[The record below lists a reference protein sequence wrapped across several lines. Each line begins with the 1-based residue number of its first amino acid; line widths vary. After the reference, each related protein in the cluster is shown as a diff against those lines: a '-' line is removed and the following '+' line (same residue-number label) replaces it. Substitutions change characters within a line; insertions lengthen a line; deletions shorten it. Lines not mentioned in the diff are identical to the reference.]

1 MITTK
6 RKSFLLVLSLLL
18 VLSACGGGDDSTTE
32 EVVET
37 AGEEESLDSPATTAA
52 TAEPEV
58 EKLKVG
64 LVVGALGDRSF
75 MDSAK
80 RGFDQAVAEL
90 PIEGDFIEA
99 EEAERA
105 QAYANFIADGKDLII
120 GISFSEAGRILE
132 AATANPD
139 IQFAIV
145 DMVVTD
151 DGGNLLP
158 NVANIVFKEHEGSFE
173 VGYIAGKL
181 SKTGQVAFM
190 GGMDVPIIRK
200 FQTGWEEGARYAN
213 PDIEFCT
220 GYAGSWGDPAKGKE
234 IGLSCFE
241 GGADIIFAAG
251 GATGDGAYE
260 AAAETG
266 NFAIG
271 VDSNQDYI
279 QPGTMITSMMKGVD
293 KSVYRVI
300 EQSIAADGAVF
311 SSIDSY
317 GLAENFVG
325 ATWIVDETNL
335 FSETGPADLT
345 SQIPGLL
352 EEVRKVREQII
363 SGEIVVT
370 DVTAGG

>member
-1 MITTK
+1 MIT
-6 RKSFLLVLSLLL
+6 RKKSVILLLSLMLI
-18 VLSACGGGDDSTTE
+18 LSACGGGTDATTDEAAEPAAE
-32 EVVET
+32 ET
-37 AGEEESLDSPATTAA
+37 LDSPATTAA
-52 TAEPEV
+52 QAESEPEV

-64 LVVGALGDRSF
+64 IVLGALGDRSF

-80 RGFDQAVAEL
+80 RGFDQAVADL

-99 EEAERA
+99 EETERA
-105 QAYANFIADGKDLII
+105 AAYQNFIADGKDLII
-120 GISFSEAGRILE
+120 GISFSEAERIKEVAL
-132 AATANPD
+132 ANPD

-151 DGGNLLP
+151 DDGNLLP

-173 VGYIAGKL
+173 VGYIAAKL
-181 SKTGQVAFM
+181 SKTGKVAFM

-200 FQTGWEEGARYAN
+200 FQTGWEEGAKYAN
-213 PDIEFCT
+213 PDVEFCS

-241 GGADIIFAAG
+241 QGADVIFAAG

-266 NFAIG
+266 NYAVG

-293 KSVYRVI
+293 KSVYKVI
-300 EQSIAADGAVF
+300 QDTLAANGQVF

-325 ATWIVDETNL
+325 STWLVDGTNL
-335 FSETGPADLT
+335 FKEENPDLAAE
-345 SQIPGLL
+345 IDAIL
-352 EEVRKVREQII
+352 EEVADVRAKII

>member
-1 MITTK
+1 MIT
-6 RKSFLLVLSLLL
+6 RKKSVILLLSLMLI
-18 VLSACGGGDDSTTE
+18 LSACGGGTDATTDEAAEPAAE
-32 EVVET
+32 ET
-37 AGEEESLDSPATTAA
+37 LDSPATTAA
-52 TAEPEV
+52 QAESEPEV

-64 LVVGALGDRSF
+64 IVLGALGDRSF

-80 RGFDQAVAEL
+80 RGFDQAVADL

-99 EEAERA
+99 EETERA
-105 QAYANFIADGKDLII
+105 AAYQNFIADGKDLII
-120 GISFSEAGRILE
+120 GISFSEAERIKE
-132 AATANPD
+132 AALANPD

-151 DGGNLLP
+151 DDGNLLP

-173 VGYIAGKL
+173 VGYIAAKL
-181 SKTGQVAFM
+181 SKTGKVAFM

-200 FQTGWEEGARYAN
+200 FQTGWEEGAKYAN
-213 PDIEFCT
+213 PDVEFCS

-241 GGADIIFAAG
+241 QGADVIFAAG

-266 NFAIG
+266 NYAVG

-279 QPGTMITSMMKGVD
+279 QPGSMITSMMKGVD
-293 KSVYRVI
+293 KSVYKVI
-300 EQSIAADGAVF
+300 QDTLAANGQVF

-325 ATWIVDETNL
+325 STWLVDGTNL
-335 FSETGPADLT
+335 FKEENPDLAAE
-345 SQIPGLL
+345 IDAIL
-352 EEVRKVREQII
+352 EEVADVRAKII

>member
-1 MITTK
+1 MIT
-6 RKSFLLVLSLLL
+6 RKKSVILLLSLMLI
-18 VLSACGGGDDSTTE
+18 LSACGGGTDATTDEAAEPAAE
-32 EVVET
+32 ET
-37 AGEEESLDSPATTAA
+37 LDSPATTAA
-52 TAEPEV
+52 QAESEPEV

-64 LVVGALGDRSF
+64 IVLGALGDRSF

-80 RGFDQAVAEL
+80 RGFDQAVADL

-99 EEAERA
+99 EETERA
-105 QAYANFIADGKDLII
+105 AAYQNFIADGKDLII
-120 GISFSEAGRILE
+120 GISFSEAERIKE
-132 AATANPD
+132 AALANPD

-145 DMVVTD
+145 DRVVTD
-151 DGGNLLP
+151 DDGNLLP
-158 NVANIVFKEHEGSFE
+158 NVTNIVFKEHEGSFE
-173 VGYIAGKL
+173 VGYIAAKL
-181 SKTGQVAFM
+181 SKTGKVAFM

-200 FQTGWEEGARYAN
+200 FQTGWEEGAKYAN
-213 PDIEFCT
+213 PDVEFCS

-241 GGADIIFAAG
+241 QGADVIFAAG

-266 NFAIG
+266 NYAVG

-293 KSVYRVI
+293 KSVYKVI
-300 EQSIAADGAVF
+300 QDTLAANGQVF

-325 ATWIVDETNL
+325 STWLVDGTNL
-335 FSETGPADLT
+335 FKEENPDLAAE
-345 SQIPGLL
+345 IDAIL
-352 EEVRKVREQII
+352 EEVADVRAKII

>member
-18 VLSACGGGDDSTTE
+18 VISACGGGDDSTTE

-52 TAEPEV
+52 AAEPEV

>member
-18 VLSACGGGDDSTTE
+18 VLSACGGDDTSTE
-32 EVVET
+32 EVAET
-37 AGEEESLDSPATTAA
+37 VSDAESLDSPATTAA
-52 TAEPEV
+52 AAEPEV

-151 DGGNLLP
+151 EGGNLLP

-200 FQTGWEEGARYAN
+200 FQTGWEEGAKYAN

-325 ATWIVDETNL
+325 ATWIVDQTNL
-335 FSETGPADLT
+335 FSETGPADLV

-352 EEVRKVREQII
+352 EEVTKVREQII

>member
-52 TAEPEV
+52 AAEPEV
-58 EKLKVG
+58 KKLKVG

-139 IQFAIV
+139 
-145 DMVVTD
+145 
-151 DGGNLLP
+151 
-158 NVANIVFKEHEGSFE
+158 
-173 VGYIAGKL
+173 L
-181 SKTGQVAFM
+181 SL
-190 GGMDVPIIRK
+190 IHI
-200 FQTGWEEGARYAN
+200 
-213 PDIEFCT
+213 
-220 GYAGSWGDPAKGKE
+220 
-234 IGLSCFE
+234 
-241 GGADIIFAAG
+241 
-251 GATGDGAYE
+251 
-260 AAAETG
+260 
-266 NFAIG
+266 
-271 VDSNQDYI
+271 
-279 QPGTMITSMMKGVD
+279 
-293 KSVYRVI
+293 
-300 EQSIAADGAVF
+300 
-311 SSIDSY
+311 
-317 GLAENFVG
+317 
-325 ATWIVDETNL
+325 
-335 FSETGPADLT
+335 
-345 SQIPGLL
+345 
-352 EEVRKVREQII
+352 
-363 SGEIVVT
+363 
-370 DVTAGG
+370 

>member
-1 MITTK
+1 M
-6 RKSFLLVLSLLL
+6 
-18 VLSACGGGDDSTTE
+18 
-32 EVVET
+32 
-37 AGEEESLDSPATTAA
+37 
-52 TAEPEV
+52 
-58 EKLKVG
+58 
-64 LVVGALGDRSF
+64 VVGALGDRSF

>member
-52 TAEPEV
+52 AAEPEV

-271 VDSNQDYI
+271 VDSNQDYV

>member
-18 VLSACGGGDDSTTE
+18 VLSACGGDDTSTE
-32 EVVET
+32 EVAET
-37 AGEEESLDSPATTAA
+37 VSDAESLDSPATTAA
-52 TAEPEV
+52 AAEPEV

>member
-6 RKSFLLVLSLLL
+6 KKSFFLVLSLLM
-18 VLSACGGGDDSTTE
+18 VLSACGGGDDTSTTE
-32 EVVET
+32 TVEVAEEPAET
-37 AGEEESLDSPATTAA
+37 LDSPATTAA
-52 TAEPEV
+52 PAPE
-58 EKLKVG
+58 EKKLKVG

-80 RGFDQAVAEL
+80 RGFDMAVADL

-132 AATANPD
+132 AAQANPD

-151 DGGNLLP
+151 ADGNLVP

-173 VGYIAGKL
+173 VGYIAAKL
-181 SKTGQVAFM
+181 SKTGKVAFM

-200 FQTGWEEGARYAN
+200 FQTGWEEGASYAN
-213 PDIEFCT
+213 PDVEFCT

-241 GGADIIFAAG
+241 DGADVIFAAG

-266 NFAIG
+266 NYAVG

-293 KSVYRVI
+293 KSVYKVI
-300 EQSIAADGAVF
+300 QDTIAADGQVF
-311 SSIDSY
+311 TSIDSY

-335 FSETGPADLT
+335 FSETGPADMVA
-345 SQIPGLL
+345 QIPALL
-352 EEVRKVREQII
+352 EEVKEVRAKII

>member
-6 RKSFLLVLSLLL
+6 RKSFLLVLALLL

-52 TAEPEV
+52 AAEPEV

>member
-1 MITTK
+1 MIT
-6 RKSFLLVLSLLL
+6 RKKSVILLLSLMLI
-18 VLSACGGGDDSTTE
+18 LSACGGGTDATTDEVAEPAAE
-32 EVVET
+32 ET
-37 AGEEESLDSPATTAA
+37 LDSPATTAA
-52 TAEPEV
+52 QAESEPEV

-64 LVVGALGDRSF
+64 IVLGALGDRSF

-80 RGFDQAVAEL
+80 RGFDQAVADL

-99 EEAERA
+99 EETERA
-105 QAYANFIADGKDLII
+105 AAYQNFIADGKDLII
-120 GISFSEAGRILE
+120 GISFSEAERIKE
-132 AATANPD
+132 AALANPD

-151 DGGNLLP
+151 DDGNLLP

-173 VGYIAGKL
+173 VGYIAAKL
-181 SKTGQVAFM
+181 SKTGKVAFM

-200 FQTGWEEGARYAN
+200 FQTGWEEGAKYAN
-213 PDIEFCT
+213 PDVEFCS

-241 GGADIIFAAG
+241 QGADVIFAAG

-266 NFAIG
+266 NYAVG

-293 KSVYRVI
+293 KSVYKVI
-300 EQSIAADGAVF
+300 QDTLAANGQVF

-325 ATWIVDETNL
+325 STWLVDGTNL
-335 FSETGPADLT
+335 FKEENPDLAAE
-345 SQIPGLL
+345 IDAIL
-352 EEVRKVREQII
+352 EEVADVRAKII

>member
-52 TAEPEV
+52 AAEPEV

-345 SQIPGLL
+345 SQLPGLL

>member
-52 TAEPEV
+52 AAEPEV

-293 KSVYRVI
+293 KSVYKVI

-325 ATWIVDETNL
+325 ATWIVDQTNL
-335 FSETGPADLT
+335 FSETGPADMV

-352 EEVRKVREQII
+352 EEVTKVREQII

>member
-52 TAEPEV
+52 AAEPEV

-151 DGGNLLP
+151 DSGNLLP

>member
-1 MITTK
+1 MIT
-6 RKSFLLVLSLLL
+6 RKKSVILLLSLMLI
-18 VLSACGGGDDSTTE
+18 LSACGGGTDATTDEAAEPAAE
-32 EVVET
+32 ET
-37 AGEEESLDSPATTAA
+37 LDSPATTAA
-52 TAEPEV
+52 QAESEPEV

-64 LVVGALGDRSF
+64 IVLGALGDRSF

-80 RGFDQAVAEL
+80 RGFDQAVADL

-99 EEAERA
+99 EETERA
-105 QAYANFIADGKDLII
+105 AAYQNFIADGKDLII
-120 GISFSEAGRILE
+120 GISFSEAERIKE
-132 AATANPD
+132 AALANPD

-151 DGGNLLP
+151 DDGNLLP

-173 VGYIAGKL
+173 VGYIAAKL
-181 SKTGQVAFM
+181 SKTGKVAFM

-200 FQTGWEEGARYAN
+200 FQTGWEEGAKYAN
-213 PDIEFCT
+213 PDVEFCS

-241 GGADIIFAAG
+241 QGADVIFAAG

-266 NFAIG
+266 NYAVG

-293 KSVYRVI
+293 KSVYKVI
-300 EQSIAADGAVF
+300 QDTLAANGQVF

-325 ATWIVDETNL
+325 STWLVDGTNL
-335 FSETGPADLT
+335 FKEENPDLAAE
-345 SQIPGLL
+345 IDAIL
-352 EEVRKVREQII
+352 EEVADVRAKII

>member
-18 VLSACGGGDDSTTE
+18 VLSACGGDDTSTE
-32 EVVET
+32 EVVDT
-37 AGEEESLDSPATTAA
+37 ASDAESLDSPATTAA
-52 TAEPEV
+52 AAEPEV

-105 QAYANFIADGKDLII
+105 QAYANFIADGKELII

-151 DGGNLLP
+151 EGGNLLP

-200 FQTGWEEGARYAN
+200 FQTGWEEGAKYAN

-335 FSETGPADLT
+335 FSETGPADIT

>member
-52 TAEPEV
+52 AAEPEV

>member
-1 MITTK
+1 MIT
-6 RKSFLLVLSLLL
+6 RKKSVILLLSLMLI
-18 VLSACGGGDDSTTE
+18 LSACGGGTDATTDEAAEPAAE
-32 EVVET
+32 ET
-37 AGEEESLDSPATTAA
+37 LDSPATTSAPA
-52 TAEPEV
+52 ESEPEV

-64 LVVGALGDRSF
+64 IVLGALGDRSF

-80 RGFDQAVAEL
+80 RGFDQAVADL

-99 EEAERA
+99 EETERA
-105 QAYANFIADGKDLII
+105 AAYQNFIADGKDLII
-120 GISFSEAGRILE
+120 GISFSEAERIKE
-132 AATANPD
+132 AALANPD

-151 DGGNLLP
+151 DDGNLLP

-173 VGYIAGKL
+173 VGYIAAKL
-181 SKTGQVAFM
+181 SKTGKVAFM

-200 FQTGWEEGARYAN
+200 FQTGWEEGAKYAN
-213 PDIEFCT
+213 PDVEFCS

-241 GGADIIFAAG
+241 QGADVIFAAG

-266 NFAIG
+266 NYAVG

-293 KSVYRVI
+293 KSVYKVI
-300 EQSIAADGAVF
+300 QDTLAANGQVF

-325 ATWIVDETNL
+325 STWLVDGTNL
-335 FSETGPADLT
+335 FKEENPDLAAE
-345 SQIPGLL
+345 IDAIL
-352 EEVRKVREQII
+352 EEVADVRAKII

>member
-32 EVVET
+32 EVVDT

-52 TAEPEV
+52 AAEPEV

>member
-52 TAEPEV
+52 AAEPEV

-132 AATANPD
+132 ASTANPD

>member
-300 EQSIAADGAVF
+300 EPSIAADGAVF

>member
-52 TAEPEV
+52 AAEPEV

-325 ATWIVDETNL
+325 ATWIVDQTNL
-335 FSETGPADLT
+335 FSETGPADLV

-352 EEVRKVREQII
+352 EEVTKVREQII

>member
-18 VLSACGGGDDSTTE
+18 VLSACGGGDDSSTE

>member
-52 TAEPEV
+52 AAEPEV

-251 GATGDGAYE
+251 GATGDGAYD

>member
-1 MITTK
+1 MIT
-6 RKSFLLVLSLLL
+6 RKKSVILLLSLMLI
-18 VLSACGGGDDSTTE
+18 LSACGGGTDATTDDAAEPVTE
-32 EVVET
+32 ET
-37 AGEEESLDSPATTAA
+37 LDSPATTAA
-52 TAEPEV
+52 PAESEPEV

-64 LVVGALGDRSF
+64 IVLGALGDRSF

-80 RGFDQAVAEL
+80 RGFDQAVADL

-99 EEAERA
+99 EETERA
-105 QAYANFIADGKDLII
+105 AAYQNFIADGKDLII
-120 GISFSEAGRILE
+120 GISFSEAERIKE
-132 AATANPD
+132 AALANPD

-151 DGGNLLP
+151 DDGNLLP

-173 VGYIAGKL
+173 VGYIAAKL
-181 SKTGQVAFM
+181 SKTGKVAFM

-200 FQTGWEEGARYAN
+200 FQTGWEEGAKYAN
-213 PDIEFCT
+213 PDVEFCS

-241 GGADIIFAAG
+241 QGADVIFAAG

-266 NFAIG
+266 NYAVG

-293 KSVYRVI
+293 KSVYKVI
-300 EQSIAADGAVF
+300 QDTLAANGQVF

-325 ATWIVDETNL
+325 STWLVDGTNL
-335 FSETGPADLT
+335 FKEENPDLAAD
-345 SQIPGLL
+345 IDAIL
-352 EEVRKVREQII
+352 EEVADVRAKII

>member
-1 MITTK
+1 MIT
-6 RKSFLLVLSLLL
+6 RKKSVILLLSLMLI
-18 VLSACGGGDDSTTE
+18 LSACGGGTDATTDDAAEPVAE
-32 EVVET
+32 ET
-37 AGEEESLDSPATTAA
+37 LDSPATTAA
-52 TAEPEV
+52 PAESEPEV

-64 LVVGALGDRSF
+64 IVLGALGDRSF

-80 RGFDQAVAEL
+80 RGFDQAVADL

-99 EEAERA
+99 EETERA
-105 QAYANFIADGKDLII
+105 AAYQNFIADGKDLII
-120 GISFSEAGRILE
+120 GISFSEAERIKE
-132 AATANPD
+132 AALANPD

-151 DGGNLLP
+151 DDGNLLP

-173 VGYIAGKL
+173 VGYIAAKL
-181 SKTGQVAFM
+181 SKTGKVAFM

-200 FQTGWEEGARYAN
+200 FQTGWEEGAKYAN
-213 PDIEFCT
+213 PDVEFCS

-241 GGADIIFAAG
+241 QGADVIFAAG

-266 NFAIG
+266 NYAVG

-293 KSVYRVI
+293 KSVYKVI
-300 EQSIAADGAVF
+300 QDTLAANGQVF

-325 ATWIVDETNL
+325 STWLVDGTNL
-335 FSETGPADLT
+335 FKEENPDLAAE
-345 SQIPGLL
+345 IDAIL
-352 EEVRKVREQII
+352 EEVADVRAKII

>member
-1 MITTK
+1 MIT
-6 RKSFLLVLSLLL
+6 RKKSVILLLSLMLI
-18 VLSACGGGDDSTTE
+18 LSACGGGTDATTDEAAEPAAE
-32 EVVET
+32 ET
-37 AGEEESLDSPATTAA
+37 LDSPATTAA
-52 TAEPEV
+52 QAESEPEV

-64 LVVGALGDRSF
+64 IVLGALGDRSF

-80 RGFDQAVAEL
+80 RGFDQAVADL

-99 EEAERA
+99 EETERA
-105 QAYANFIADGKDLII
+105 AAYQNFIADGKDLII
-120 GISFSEAGRILE
+120 GISFSEAERIKE
-132 AATANPD
+132 AALANPD

-151 DGGNLLP
+151 DDGNLLP

-173 VGYIAGKL
+173 VGYIAAKL
-181 SKTGQVAFM
+181 SKTGKVAFM

-200 FQTGWEEGARYAN
+200 FQTGWEEGAKYAN
-213 PDIEFCT
+213 PDVEFCS

-241 GGADIIFAAG
+241 QGADVIFAAG

-266 NFAIG
+266 NYAVG

-279 QPGTMITSMMKGVD
+279 QPGTMVTSMMKGVD
-293 KSVYRVI
+293 KSVYKVI
-300 EQSIAADGAVF
+300 QDTLAANGQVF

-325 ATWIVDETNL
+325 STWLVDGTNL
-335 FSETGPADLT
+335 FKEENPDLAAE
-345 SQIPGLL
+345 IDAIL
-352 EEVRKVREQII
+352 EEVADVRAKII

>member
-52 TAEPEV
+52 AAEPEV

-241 GGADIIFAAG
+241 DGADVIFAAG

-266 NFAIG
+266 NYAIG

-293 KSVYRVI
+293 KSVYKVI
-300 EQSIAADGAVF
+300 QDTIAADGEVF
-311 SSIDSY
+311 TSIASY

-335 FSETGPADLT
+335 FSETGPADMVA
-345 SQIPGLL
+345 QIPALL
-352 EEVRKVREQII
+352 EEVKEVRAKIV

>member
-151 DGGNLLP
+151 EGGNLLP

-200 FQTGWEEGARYAN
+200 FQTGWEEGAKYAN

-293 KSVYRVI
+293 KSVYKVI

-325 ATWIVDETNL
+325 ATWIVDQTNL
-335 FSETGPADLT
+335 FSETGPADMV

-352 EEVRKVREQII
+352 EEVTKVREQII